1 MSKACVIWLLLII
14 IGCGK
19 GHSPKLIL
27 TNDELVK
34 AMVELYTINAALEID
49 DLTLRDSLSAVYL
62 RKVADITGHS
72 PEIIRNDFDK
82 LILMP
87 DSLLMIQGRALDTL
101 RILTDR
107 VYSPSTLS
115 IGLQ

>member
-87 DSLLMIQGRALDTL
+87 DSFAHDSG
-101 RILTDR
+101 
-107 VYSPSTLS
+107 
-115 IGLQ
+115 